1 MANALP
7 GAQQEIRPHSHRIAP
22 SATMPSPGCQAH
34 IMTDSPKRGFAR
46 RASQLTPFKVVDFLD
61 AAMARQAAGEDIIR
75 MEVGE
80 PIFSLPAPMAAA
92 AHHAQSNT
100 HQGYTSSLGMPA
112 LRQAIAHFY
121 AQRYG
126 IDLDPAR
133 VIVTT
138 GSSAA
143 LGMVCDLLLNPGDS
157 LLLTDPGYPCNANF
171 VHRCDA
177 TLVRIPVVAENHY
190 QPSPED
196 IQRHWRNDTAGLL
209 VASPGNPTGDM
220 LSRSALTALHGAVTQ
235 HGGTLIVD
243 EIYHGLSYDEAS
255 EVSVLELTDDAFVIN
270 SFSKYF
276 AMSGWRLGWLVAPE
290 EALDPLRLMTQNFHI
305 SPPSLA
311 QHVALAAF
319 EPECIALFE
328 ARRAELR
335 ARRDFLVPA
344 LRELG
349 LRIPHPPPG
358 AFYIYAGIET
368 LADDCEAFCW
378 DMLARAGVSITPGTD
393 FGHFQAHNHVR
404 FSYTAE
410 PLPRLEQAVERL
422 AKVLARREI

>member
-1 MANALP
+1 MTAS
-7 GAQQEIRPHSHRIAP
+7 IR
-22 SATMPSPGCQAH
+22 
-34 IMTDSPKRGFAR
+34 RGYAR
-46 RASQLTPFKVVDFLD
+46 RVSQLTSFKVVDFLD

-80 PIFSLPAPMAAA
+80 PVFDLPAPMAAA
-92 AHHAQSNT
+92 ARKALADT
-100 HQGYTSSLGMPA
+100 HQGYTSSLGIPA
-112 LRQAIAHFY
+112 LRQAIARFY
-121 AQRYG
+121 AQRHD
-126 IDLDPAR
+126 IALDPAR

-171 VHRCDA
+171 VHRCNA
-177 TLVRIPVVAENHY
+177 APLRIPVVAENQY
-190 QPSPED
+190 QPRPED
-196 IQRHWRNDTAGLL
+196 IHRYWRDDTAGLL
-209 VASPGNPTGDM
+209 VASPGNPTGDT
-220 LSRSALTALHGAVTQ
+220 LDRAALAALHRAVAG
-235 HGGTLIVD
+235 HGGALIVD
-243 EIYHGLSYDEAS
+243 EIYHGLSYGDDGD
-255 EVSVLELTDDAFVIN
+255 VSILELTDDAFVIN

-276 AMSGWRLGWLVAPE
+276 AMPGWRLGWLVAPD
-290 EALDPLRLMTQNFHI
+290 EALGPLQLMTQNFHI

-319 EPECIALFE
+319 EPECIARFD
-328 ARRAELR
+328 ARRDELR

-349 LRIPHPPPG
+349 LRIPHAPPG
-358 AFYIYAGIET
+358 AFYIYAGIEDI
-368 LADDCEAFCW
+368 ADDSEAFCW

-393 FGHFQAHNHVR
+393 FGHFRARSHVR

-410 PLPRLEQAVERL
+410 PLPRLELAVERL
-422 AKVLARREI
+422 AMALHHREI